1 MTLRAFLVCLATV
14 VTVVACGSSQL
25 SIPAASA
32 ASVAVQTAD
41 VPKTLLKCSQSG
53 SIDSYLSSIKTT
65 NPTAY
70 STLTQEWATALKNG
84 ATNAQVAFYTDSKAH
99 CDDLA
104 KTGGTSI
111 GTATYPLTVNYVLQF
126 KDEATASK
134 GYTSGTIMGID
145 ITSLKSSAITG
156 KATGLGANS
165 LVIAASLFG
174 QSIYIAVWQNK
185 AFMVILGVLNVDQAS
200 SQKIATKENSHIH

>member
-1 MTLRAFLVCLATV
+1 MRAFLVCLATV
-14 VTVVACGSSQL
+14 ATVFACGSSQV
-25 SIPAASA
+25 IVPAASA

-41 VPKTLLKCSQSG
+41 VPKTLQKCSQSG
-53 SIDSYLSSIKTT
+53 SIDSYLSSIKTA
-65 NPTAY
+65 NPDAY
-70 STLTQEWATALKNG
+70 KNLTQEWATALKNG
-84 ATNAQVAFYTDSKAH
+84 AKNSEVVQYTDSKAH

-111 GTATYPLTVNYVLQF
+111 GTATYPLIVNYVLQF
-126 KDEATASK
+126 KDEATAVK
-134 GYTSGTIMGID
+134 GYTTGTIMGID
-145 ITSLKSSAITG
+145 ITTLKSSAITG
-156 KATGLGANS
+156 KATGLGGNS

-200 SQKIATKENSHIH
+200 SKKIATNENSHIH